1 MTLVADEQ
9 GVIEGKFTIP
19 ENVPAGAKTV
29 DFAGGEVNGSR
40 GSAVFVGQG
49 TLNIQ
54 TWRQVNSITTVWVDP
69 LAQTFALEAD
79 TQVCGVDLWFTASG
93 GDARVQIREVSN
105 GFPTGVVLAE
115 KHVAAGQMVIT
126 GGGHTRILFDAPVQL
141 SANTEYALV
150 IMCDDGQTS
159 LAVAEIGKFDT
170 LAQTWVV
177 SQPYTVGVLLSSSNA
192 STWTPHQDRDLAF
205 RLLRAEFTAAPQQVD
220 LGAAVATDTAT
231 DMLLFSLADIP
242 TARSRIEYELALPDE
257 SKVTVAEGQ
266 AVRLANGVSGQIG
279 VKATLSGDTASSPV
293 LYPGTMLVCGEVAQS
308 ADYYTRSIPAGNA
321 VKAILIYDAIIP
333 TGATVTP
340 ELRVDSGEW
349 QAMTQQSA
357 VNQGDGLVEYH
368 FGLALTDA
376 DLVKARLTLTG
387 TGTARPRVR
396 NIRLMALA

>member
-1 MTLVADEQ
+1 MTLVADEH

-29 DFAGGEVNGSR
+29 DFTGGEVNGSR

-54 TWRQVNSITTVWVDP
+54 TWRKVNSITTVWVDP

-79 TQVCGVDLWFTASG
+79 TQVCGVDLWFTACG
-93 GDARVQIREVSN
+93 EDARVQIREVSN

-115 KHVAAGQMVIT
+115 KYLAASQMVIT

-205 RLLRAEFTAAPQQVD
+205 RLLKAEFTQAAQQVD
-220 LGAAVATDTAT
+220 LGAAQATDTAT

-257 SKVTVAEGQ
+257 SKVTVA
-266 AVRLANGVSGQIG
+266 
-279 VKATLSGDTASSPV
+279 V
-293 LYPGTMLVCGEVAQS
+293 LVQT
-308 ADYYTRSIPAGNA
+308 
-321 VKAILIYDAIIP
+321 
-333 TGATVTP
+333 
-340 ELRVDSGEW
+340 
-349 QAMTQQSA
+349 
-357 VNQGDGLVEYH
+357 
-368 FGLALTDA
+368 
-376 DLVKARLTLTG
+376 
-387 TGTARPRVR
+387 
-396 NIRLMALA
+396 

>member
-1 MTLVADEQ
+1 MTLVADEH

-29 DFAGGEVNGSR
+29 DFTGAEVNGSR

-54 TWRQVNSITTVWVDP
+54 TWRKVNSITTVWVDP

-79 TQVCGVDLWFTASG
+79 TQVCGVDLWFTACG
-93 GDARVQIREVSN
+93 GDARVQIREASN
-105 GFPTGVVLAE
+105 GFPTGLVLAE
-115 KHVAAGQMVIT
+115 KHLAASQMVIT

-205 RLLRAEFTAAPQQVD
+205 RLLKPEFTQAAQQVD
-220 LGAAVATDTAT
+220 LGAAQATDTAT

-242 TARSRIEYELALPDE
+242 TARSRIVYELALPDE

-293 LYPGTMLVCGEVAQS
+293 LYPGTMLVLGEVAES
-308 ADYYTRSIPAGNA
+308 ADYYTRSIPAGYA

-333 TGATVTP
+333 TGAAVTP

-368 FGLALTDA
+368 FGLDLSGA

>member
-1 MTLVADEQ
+1 MTLVADEH

-29 DFAGGEVNGSR
+29 DFTGGEVNGSR

-54 TWRQVNSITTVWVDP
+54 TWRKVNSITTVWVDP

-79 TQVCGVDLWFTASG
+79 TQVCGVDLWFTACG

-115 KHVAAGQMVIT
+115 KYLAASQMVIT

-205 RLLRAEFTAAPQQVD
+205 RLLKAEFTQAAQQVD
-220 LGAAVATDTAT
+220 LGVAQATDTAT

-266 AVRLANGVSGQIG
+266 AVRLVNGVSGHIG
-279 VKATLSGDTASSPV
+279 VKATLSGDAASSPV
-293 LYPGTMLVCGEVAQS
+293 LYPGTMLVLGEVAES

-333 TGATVTP
+333 TGAAVTP
-340 ELRVDSGEW
+340 ELRVDSGDW
-349 QAMTQQSA
+349 QSMTQQSA

-368 FGLALTDA
+368 FRLDLSGA

-387 TGTARPRVR
+387 TGTARPSVR